1 MTPIRPL
8 SRTTLHVLLVAA
20 VAGSSGCGWMRTKF
34 GDESVYRDSRQNA
47 PLDVPPGLDVP
58 SSAGAVVIPDAP
70 AGAAGL
76 DPSVPGLATAG
87 PAAAVAGVNEF
98 TLEDTVESS
107 WRRIGVALGKIEGVS
122 VDDRAQLLNS
132 YGVSYQGSVMLIR
145 AEAAGGGTRVVAL
158 GADGRPLTSAAAR
171 QLLGLLKARLG

>member
-8 SRTTLHVLLVAA
+8 SRPALSVLLVLAL
-20 VAGSSGCGWMRTKF
+20 AGASGCGWMRTKF
-34 GDESVYRDSRQNA
+34 GNDSVYRDSRQSA

-58 SSAGAVVIPDAP
+58 STAGAVVIPAAP
-70 AGAAGL
+70 AGATGL
-76 DPSVPGLATAG
+76 DTTVPDMGAAG
-87 PAAAVAGVNEF
+87 AAAGVEGVDDF

-132 YGVSYQGSVMLIR
+132 YGVSYQGSTMLIR

-158 GADGRPLTSAAAR
+158 GADGRPLASAAAR

>member
-8 SRTTLHVLLVAA
+8 SRPALSVLLVLAL
-20 VAGSSGCGWMRTKF
+20 AGTSGCGWLRTKF
-34 GDESVYRDSRQNA
+34 GNDSLYRDSRQNA
-47 PLDVPPGLDVP
+47 PLEVPPGLDAP
-58 SSAGAVVIPDAP
+58 STAGAVVIPAAP
-70 AGAAGL
+70 AGATGL
-76 DPSVPGLATAG
+76 DTSVPGMGSADAA
-87 PAAAVAGVNEF
+87 PAEGVDNF
-98 TLEDTVESS
+98 MLEDTVESS
-107 WRRIGVALGKIEGVS
+107 WRRIGLALGKIEGVT

-132 YGVSYQGSVMLIR
+132 YGVSYQGGTMLIR